1 MEAYKQEFIDFMVES
16 DVLKFG
22 EFYIKEWKKVPILHE
37 CGSICDWFTA

>member
-22 EFYIKEWKKVPILHE
+22 EFTLEWKKVPILHE

>member
-22 EFYIKEWKKVPILHE
+22 EFTLK
-37 CGSICDWFTA
+37 SICDWFTA